1 VGVCA
6 LSQSAEVRNR
16 EAPSQLSAEEGLDSQ
31 EVQARRAEYG
41 YNEIP
46 VKHHNAVARLVKPFA
61 SPLSNML
68 EVVALVSWLI
78 GSIPE
83 AVILLALLVFN
94 AALVL
99 VREGGARKEMLSL
112 RQRLRIQ
119 SRVRRDGVWTSVL
132 SRELVPGDLVRVR
145 AGDIV
150 AADARIID
158 GSLEVDQSAL
168 TGESVAAPKSTGDL
182 VYSGS
187 VASRGEATAD
197 VVATG
202 ATTHFG
208 RTVELVN
215 LAKPKLHMEQ
225 TVKKVTINL
234 ARISMVAI
242 AISSIYAY
250 ARGVPIGV
258 FLPIVVV
265 LLIAALPVA
274 MPTMFTLN
282 MALGASTLAKEGV
295 LVTRLGA
302 SEDAAAMDVLCVDKT
317 GTLTQNKLFVEKEF
331 PAKGYTTDDVIRL
344 GALASNESNQ
354 DPIDLAFLAA
364 RSGAGIDLDGYRQ
377 LEFMPFDPKTRM
389 TGATIQGPS
398 GTFLVRK
405 GSSQAIRSIL
415 GQNDGEAD
423 ALDKESE
430 ALAAEGLRAVAVAY
444 GHATTGFQL
453 VGIAGVADGIR
464 EDSKGFVAALN
475 ELGVSTKM
483 LTGDAL
489 PIARNVARQ
498 MGMAGEIIKA
508 PSSQEP
514 SQAKIPESLIE
525 NAAGLAEIYPE
536 DKYSVV
542 RSLQDAGHVVGMTGD
557 GVNDS
562 AALKQ
567 AEVGIAVKGA
577 TDVAKDSASAV
588 LVADG
593 LGGTLSLVKTAR
605 TTYERLQSWVINM
618 ITKKTFIITYVVATL
633 LLAGYF
639 VVSVFGMVLVL
650 LLGDFATMSTS
661 SDNVR
666 YSSKPSS
673 FDIPWL
679 FKLGAS
685 LGIATALEGL
695 VLTIPAITY
704 LGLAGSVG
712 KIYTFGFAYLVLAGI
727 FNLLIVRERHH
738 FWESRP
744 SNLLLATAVAEVL
757 VVTAISL
764 LGFLELAPIGVLPLA
779 VVLAFSV
786 VASFTVN
793 DWLKVTLLGRLGGA
807 PV

>member
-1 VGVCA
+1 
-6 LSQSAEVRNR
+6 
-16 EAPSQLSAEEGLDSQ
+16 
-31 EVQARRAEYG
+31 
-41 YNEIP
+41 
-46 VKHHNAVARLVKPFA
+46 
-61 SPLSNML
+61 ML
-68 EVVALVSWLI
+68 EVVALLCWLT

-83 AVILLALLVFN
+83 ALIMVGLLVFN
-94 AALVL
+94 AAVVL
-99 VREGGARKEMLSL
+99 VWEGNARREMLSL

-119 SRVRRDGVWTSVL
+119 SRVKRNGAWASIP
-132 SRELVPGDLVRVR
+132 SRELVPGDLIRVR

-150 AADARIID
+150 AADARITN

-168 TGESVAAPKSTGDL
+168 TGESVAAPKSKGDL

-202 ATTHFG
+202 ASTHFG

-225 TVKKVTINL
+225 TVKKVTLNL
-234 ARISMVAI
+234 ARISMVGI
-242 AISSIYAY
+242 VISSIYAY
-250 ARGVPIGV
+250 LRGFPIGV

-295 LVTRLGA
+295 LVTRLAA
-302 SEDAAAMDVLCVDKT
+302 SEDAAAMDVLCFDKT
-317 GTLTQNKLFVEKEF
+317 GTLTQNKLVVEKEL
-331 PAKGYTTDDVIRL
+331 PAEGYNQEDVIRL

-364 RSGAGIDLDGYRQ
+364 KSSAGIDFDGYRQ
-377 LEFMPFDPKTRM
+377 LDFMPFDPETRM
-389 TGATIQGPS
+389 TGATIEGPS
-398 GTFLVRK
+398 GKFLVRK

-415 GQNDGEAD
+415 GQNDREAD

-430 ALAAEGLRAVAVAY
+430 ALAAEGLRAVAVAQ
-444 GHATTGFQL
+444 GHAATGFQL
-453 VGIAGVADGIR
+453 VGIVGVADRIR
-464 EDSKGFVAALN
+464 EDSKGLVGALN
-475 ELGVSTKM
+475 GLGVSTKM

-489 PIARNVARQ
+489 PIARNVARHV
-498 MGMAGEIIKA
+498 GMVGEVIKE
-508 PSSQEP
+508 PSSHELGQV
-514 SQAKIPESLIE
+514 KIPESLIE
-525 NAAGLAEIYPE
+525 GAAGLAEIYPE

-542 RSLQDAGHVVGMTGD
+542 RSLQDAGHIVGMTGD

-588 LVADG
+588 LVTDG
-593 LGGTLSLVKTAR
+593 LQGTLSLIKTAR
-605 TTYERLQSWVINM
+605 TTYVRLQSWVINM
-618 ITKKTFIITYVVATL
+618 ITKKTFIIAYILATL

-650 LLGDFATMSTS
+650 LLGDFATMSAS

-666 YSSKPSS
+666 PPSKPSS
-673 FDIPWL
+673 FNIPWL
-679 FKLGAS
+679 FRLGAS
-685 LGIATALEGL
+685 LGLATALEGL
-695 VLTIPAITY
+695 ALTIPAIAY
-704 LGLAGSVG
+704 LGLTGNVS

-727 FNLLIVRERHH
+727 FNLLIVRERRH

-744 SNLLLATAVAEVL
+744 SNLLLATVGAEVL
-757 VVTAISL
+757 IVSAISL

-779 VVLAFSV
+779 VVLAYSV
-786 VASFTVN
+786 LTSFTVN
-793 DWLKVTLLGRLGGA
+793 DWLKVSLLGRLGGA
-807 PV
+807 L